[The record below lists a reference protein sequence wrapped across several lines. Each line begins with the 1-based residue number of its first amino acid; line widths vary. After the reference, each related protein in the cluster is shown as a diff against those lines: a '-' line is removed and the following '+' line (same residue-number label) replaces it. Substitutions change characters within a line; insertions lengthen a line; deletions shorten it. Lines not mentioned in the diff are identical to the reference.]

1 MRTFLPIKSLRIL
14 SGFFIL
20 ALCFVVSLGYSQE
33 LPGLILKQQNF
44 QVQEKSSRKPQE
56 IPGFHLPKNLST
68 KEILNSGNAFRVFQL
83 QANGFPMYN
92 AFLLSRQNANG
103 IGIETFI
110 PEEIFEKIAPAD
122 FKSEKTSDLQYI
134 FNGQFWE
141 LMELKSVTTPA
152 PPSAALIFTD
162 ASGQERFREDWL
174 LRFSDSSVRARVFRP
189 DPVSKLRIP
198 YGGQLRDRGDSTY
211 ALLRQAMDTVQIRLR
226 FSADSFFLENSKFRF
241 GEFSPPQKPLAKS
254 SSPDSFLFDRNQS
267 GFEEVNAFYH
277 LNRFRQFIDSLGFT
291 SLANYPLKVDAH
303 GMDGADQ
310 SAYSPLQDILAYGDG
325 NVDDAEDAA
334 VIVHEYGHVL
344 CQSAI
349 PFGNSGQERRAIEE
363 GLCDYL
369 AGSYLRSF
377 SDYLPNRIFRWDGNN
392 EFWAGRSLVSSKMYP
407 NDLSGGIYADGEIF
421 CSVLTKIEES
431 RGRAVT
437 HQLLLSALP
446 GLIPNLNM
454 PKAARLLLAAD
465 TAIFQGQ
472 NSVAIRQH
480 FIERGIDPDL
490 VIVGIQPGKLE
501 SGSFSFYQAEGK
513 VVFKNPLKHPITIQI
528 YDAFGRVY
536 LDINTEKGKENIH
549 LPLEG
554 LSSGIYFLRV
564 ENKVFRFPVQLPR

>member
-1 MRTFLPIKSLRIL
+1 M
-14 SGFFIL
+14 
-20 ALCFVVSLGYSQE
+20 
-33 LPGLILKQQNF
+33 
-44 QVQEKSSRKPQE
+44 
-56 IPGFHLPKNLST
+56 PKNLSI
-68 KEILNSGNAFRVFQL
+68 KEVPNSGSVFRVLQL
-83 QANGFPMYN
+83 QANGFPMHN

-103 IGIETFI
+103 IETLF
-110 PEEIFEKIAPAD
+110 PEAIFEKIAPAD
-122 FKSEKTSDLQYI
+122 FKLEKTSDLRYI
-134 FNGQFWE
+134 FNGEFWE
-141 LMELKSVTTPA
+141 LMQVKAVTTPA
-152 PPSAALIFTD
+152 PPSAELIFSD

-189 DPVSKLRIP
+189 DPVSRLRIP
-198 YGGQLRDRGDSTY
+198 YGGQLRDRGDSAY

-226 FSADSFFLENSKFRF
+226 FSSDSFFLENSKFKF
-241 GEFSPPQKPLAKS
+241 GEFSPPQKPLTKS
-254 SSPDSFLFDRNQS
+254 SSPDSFLFDRNQP
-267 GFEEVNAFYH
+267 GFEEVNAYYH

-303 GMDGADQ
+303 GMDWADQ

-407 NDLSGGIYADGEIF
+407 NDLNGGIYADGEIF
-421 CSVLTKIEES
+421 CSVLSKIEES
-431 RGRAVT
+431 QGRVVT
-437 HQLLLSALP
+437 HQLLLSTLP
-446 GLIPNLNM
+446 GLLPNLTM
-454 PKAARLLLAAD
+454 PKAARLLLASD

-480 FIERGIDPDL
+480 FLERGIDPDL
-490 VIVGIQPGKLE
+490 VIVGNQPEKFE
-501 SGSFSFYQAEGK
+501 SGSFLFYHADGK
-513 VVFKNPLKHPITIQI
+513 VGFRNKTMGPISVQIHDAMGKVLMDFKTQPEQE
-528 YDAFGRVY
+528 
-536 LDINTEKGKENIH
+536 INI
-549 LPLEG
+549 LPLDN
-554 LSSGIYFLRV
+554 LAPGIYFLRTGS
-564 ENKVFRFPVQLPR
+564 KVYRIPVQLPR

>member
-1 MRTFLPIKSLRIL
+1 
-14 SGFFIL
+14 
-20 ALCFVVSLGYSQE
+20 VVSLAYSQD
-33 LPGLILKQQNF
+33 LPPLILKHHNF
-44 QVQEKSSRKPQE
+44 IVQEKSSGKPQE

-68 KEILNSGNAFRVFQL
+68 KEVPNSGSVFRVLQL
-83 QANGFPMYN
+83 QANGFPMHN
-92 AFLLSRQNANG
+92 AFLLRSQNANG
-103 IGIETFI
+103 IESLF
-110 PEEIFEKIAPAD
+110 PEAIFEKIAPAD
-122 FKSEKTSDLQYI
+122 FKLEKTSDLRYI
-134 FNGQFWE
+134 FNGEFWE
-141 LMELKSVTTPA
+141 LMQVKAVTTPA
-152 PPSAALIFTD
+152 PPSAGLIFSD

-189 DPVSKLRIP
+189 DPVSRLRIP
-198 YGGQLRDRGDSTY
+198 YGGQLRDREDSAY

-291 SLANYPLKVDAH
+291 SLANYPLRVDAH
-303 GMDGADQ
+303 GMDGMDQ

-334 VIVHEYGHVL
+334 VIVHEYSHVL

-392 EFWAGRSLVSSKMYP
+392 EFWTGRSLVSSKMYP

-446 GLIPNLNM
+446 ALLPNLNM

-490 VIVGIQPGKLE
+490 VIVGNQPEKFE
-501 SGSFSFYQAEGK
+501 SGSFLFYRADGK
-513 VVFKNPLKHPITIQI
+513 VGFRNKTLRPISVQIHDAMGKVLMDFKTQPEQE
-528 YDAFGRVY
+528 
-536 LDINTEKGKENIH
+536 INI
-549 LPLEG
+549 LPLDN
-554 LSSGIYFLRV
+554 LVPGIYFLRTGD
-564 ENKVFRFPVQLPR
+564 KLFRIPVQLPR

>member
-1 MRTFLPIKSLRIL
+1 M
-14 SGFFIL
+14 
-20 ALCFVVSLGYSQE
+20 
-33 LPGLILKQQNF
+33 
-44 QVQEKSSRKPQE
+44 
-56 IPGFHLPKNLST
+56 
-68 KEILNSGNAFRVFQL
+68 FQL
-83 QANGFPMYN
+83 YANGLPMHN

-122 FKSEKTSDLQYI
+122 FKSEKTPDLRYI

-141 LMELKSVTTPA
+141 LMQVKSVTTPA
-152 PPSAALIFTD
+152 PPSAALLFSD
-162 ASGQERFREDWL
+162 LSGQERFREDWL

-198 YGGQLRDRGDSTY
+198 YGGQLRDREDSAY

-241 GEFSPPQKPLAKS
+241 GEFSPPQKLLARS

-277 LNRFRQFIDSLGFT
+277 LNKFRQFIDSLGFN

-392 EFWAGRSLVSSKMYP
+392 EFWAGRSLISSKMYP

-421 CSVLTKIEES
+421 CSVLNKIEES

-472 NSVAIRQH
+472 NSAAIRQH
-480 FIERGIDPDL
+480 FLERAIDPDL
-490 VIVGIQPGKLE
+490 VIVSVQPEKNE
-501 SGSFSFYQAEGK
+501 SGSLIFYQADGKLGFKNKTLHAISIQIHDAMGK
-513 VVFKNPLKHPITIQI
+513 VLMDFKTQPEQE
-528 YDAFGRVY
+528 
-536 LDINTEKGKENIH
+536 INI
-549 LPLEG
+549 LPLDN
-554 LSSGIYFLRV
+554 LVPGIYFLRTA
-564 ENKVFRFPVQLPR
+564 NKVYRFPVQLPR